1 MHAPHPDA
9 TGSKALPGRL
19 YLIPTPLMQ
28 PDEVQGAWLLEAD
41 RQRLTGLTT
50 FYVETPKTARRWLGK
65 LGLDQPIQQ
74 LDLRPVP
81 SAREGKRVQPQDT
94 EWLAPLLAGQDA
106 GLLSDAGCPGVADPG
121 ALLVA
126 AAHRQGIEV
135 YPLVGPSSILLGLM
149 ASGFNGQQFAFHGYL
164 PTATDEREAAIDKL
178 ARRSASLH
186 ETQLLIE
193 TPYRNQA
200 MAEALIR
207 HLPDRARLCIATDLT
222 GKDQRIQ
229 TRCVVDWRRRPPEL
243 PARKPALF
251 LFQA

>member
-1 MHAPHPDA
+1 MHL
-9 TGSKALPGRL
+9 SKRIPGRL

-28 PDEVQGAWLLEAD
+28 PEDVNGAWLLEAE
-41 RQRLTGLTT
+41 RLQLVGLTH

-65 LGLDQPIQQ
+65 LGLDHPIQQ
-74 LDLRPVP
+74 LNLYPLP
-81 SAREGKRVQPQDT
+81 PAKEGKRNRQPDA
-94 EWLAPLLAGQDA
+94 EWLAPLVAGDNA

-126 AAHRQGIEV
+126 AAHRLGIEV
-135 YPLVGPSSILLGLM
+135 CPLVGPSSILLGLM

-164 PTATDEREAAIDKL
+164 PTPADERAATIEKL
-178 ARRSASLH
+178 ARRSASLQ

-207 HLPDRARLCIATDLT
+207 HLPEKARLCIATDLT
-222 GKDQRIQ
+222 GSEQRID
-229 TRCVVDWRRRPPEL
+229 TRSIPQWRQSPPQM
-243 PARKPALF
+243 PTRKPALF
-251 LFQA
+251 LFQL